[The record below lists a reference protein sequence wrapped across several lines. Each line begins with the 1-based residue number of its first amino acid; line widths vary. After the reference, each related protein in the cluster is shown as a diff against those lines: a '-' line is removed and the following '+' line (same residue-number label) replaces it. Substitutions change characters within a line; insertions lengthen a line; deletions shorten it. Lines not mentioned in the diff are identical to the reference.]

1 MNNRIKS
8 RDRMAGWAQKK
19 HQINHKIICAY
30 LICMEKDGV
39 ATFESMRK
47 LCSQNNT
54 PLYVQKFDANY
65 RNMKTEAGNSHGKVF
80 EDDGHNVWLWK
91 TIESDVLSR
100 KNIFLEGKT
109 W

>member
-1 MNNRIKS
+1 
-8 RDRMAGWAQKK
+8 
-19 HQINHKIICAY
+19 
-30 LICMEKDGV
+30 MEKDGV
-39 ATFESMRK
+39 ATIESMRK

-54 PLYVQKFDANY
+54 PLYVQKFDTNY
-65 RNMKTEAGNSHGKVF
+65 TNMKTEAGNSHGKVF

>member
-1 MNNRIKS
+1 
-8 RDRMAGWAQKK
+8 
-19 HQINHKIICAY
+19 
-30 LICMEKDGV
+30 MEKDGV
-39 ATFESMRK
+39 ATIESMRK

-65 RNMKTEAGNSHGKVF
+65 TNMKTEAGNSHGKVF
-80 EDDGHNVWLWK
+80 EDDGHKVWLWK